1 MCPVRS
7 VTYVSGRSK
16 MISYLELQTGQKFGR
31 FLAFR
36 FGRFEQAASAAGSM
50 KELTGTDHYR
60 FAFRNLSQGAPD
72 VTSPWMSWIIRG
84 R

>member
-1 MCPVRS
+1 
-7 VTYVSGRSK
+7 

-31 FLAFR
+31 YLAFR

-60 FAFRNLSQGAPD
+60 FAFRKLKPGCA
-72 VTSPWMSWIIRG
+72 
-84 R
+84 